1 MPTNWLPGRRV
12 RHTMNAPMVFK
23 DDKLWAVEGTP
34 GADNQV
40 QVNLQVLTSMMD
52 LDADPQ
58 RAQESPR
65 WTSSQC
71 GQGANWPHD
80 GDGRLTI
87 EPDFGRDVLTGLE
100 RLGHRLNRVGG
111 QCQTQGPIRHPNRR
125 VCRRECVDFAAGAM
139 LA

>member
-1 MPTNWLPGRRV
+1 
-12 RHTMNAPMVFK
+12 MNAPMVFK

-58 RAQESPR
+58 CALESPR

-71 GQGANWPHD
+71 GQGAN
-80 GDGRLTI
+80 
-87 EPDFGRDVLTGLE
+87 
-100 RLGHRLNRVGG
+100 
-111 QCQTQGPIRHPNRR
+111 
-125 VCRRECVDFAAGAM
+125 
-139 LA
+139 